1 MSGGSLSPKRS
12 DRGWPVLN
20 EMGFSEFCRRSR
32 EGNMV
37 PVYREVLADLLT
49 PVSAFLK
56 IGGPG
61 SESFLLESVEGGERL
76 ARYSFLG
83 RDPFLTVTIRDGI
96 VTVSDPRNGTTERET
111 GPPLEVLRRLLQRY
125 RAARVPGLPRF
136 TGGAVGYFA
145 YDAVRWIERI
155 PESTTDDLGQ
165 DDAVLNF
172 YDTLVAFDH
181 ARRRAI
187 VIANAHIADAQ
198 DRGGLQKAYTEARS
212 RVNRLIADLRA
223 PLPPLDG
230 VQAGSPPPTVRSNL
244 DREQF
249 ERMVEKA
256 LEHIKAGD
264 IFQVV
269 LSQRFQVP
277 TTAPPFNIYRSLRA
291 INPSPYMFYLHTN
304 GRPVIGASPEPLVL
318 LQDGEL
324 EYRPIA
330 GTAPRGSTDVE
341 DRERARA
348 MLADEKE
355 RAEHVMLV
363 DLGRNDLGRVAV
375 PGSVEVADLMVVER
389 YSHVMHLVSRLSAR
403 LEEGRDAVDALFACF
418 PAGTVSGAPKVRA
431 MEIIDEL
438 EPTRRGLYAGAVGYF
453 DFAGN
458 LDTCIALRTM
468 MVQDGFA
475 YIQAGAG
482 IVADSHPDRE
492 YQETLHK
499 ARALISAVEMA
510 GQGLD

>member
-1 MSGGSLSPKRS
+1 M
-12 DRGWPVLN
+12 LN
-20 EMGFSEFCRRSR
+20 EMGFSEFVKRAG
-32 EGNMV
+32 EGNLV
-37 PVYREVLADLLT
+37 PVYREIMADLLT

-56 IGGPG
+56 IGGHK

-83 RDPFLTVTIRDGI
+83 RDPFLTVTVRRATVTIEDHRTKETTTREGNPVGILRD
-96 VTVSDPRNGTTERET
+96 
-111 GPPLEVLRRLLQRY
+111 LLRDF

-145 YDAVRWIERI
+145 YDAVRWIEAI
-155 PESTTDDLGQ
+155 PESTIDDLKQ

-187 VIANAHIADAQ
+187 AISNAHVTNAADPA
-198 DRGGLQKAYTEARS
+198 RLQEAYTDARS
-212 RVNRLIADLRA
+212 RLAALINDLKT
-223 PLPPLDG
+223 PLPAVPETAG
-230 VQAGSPPPTVRSNL
+230 GSPPPTVQSNL

-249 ERMVEKA
+249 EAMVEKA
-256 LEHIKAGD
+256 LEHIRAGD

-269 LSQRFQVP
+269 LSQRFQVR
-277 TTAPPFNIYRSLRA
+277 TSAPPFNIYRALRA

-304 GRPVIGASPEPLVL
+304 GRPIIGSSPEPLVM
-318 LQDGEL
+318 LQDGRL

-330 GTAPRGSTDVE
+330 GTAPRGATDDE
-341 DRERARA
+341 DRVRARQ
-348 MLADEKE
+348 MSEDEKE
-355 RAEHVMLV
+355 KAEHVMLV

-375 PGSVEVADLMVVER
+375 PGSVQVDDLMVVEK
-389 YSHVMHLVSRLSAR
+389 YSHVMHLVSKLSAR
-403 LEEGRDAVDALFACF
+403 IAEPADALDALLACF

-438 EPTRRGLYAGAVGYF
+438 EPTRRGLYAGAVGYI

-468 MVQDGFA
+468 MVQDGHA
-475 YIQAGAG
+475 WIQAGAG
-482 IVADSHPDRE
+482 IVADSRPDRE
-492 YQETLHK
+492 FQETLHK
-499 ARALISAVEMA
+499 ARALVSAVEMA